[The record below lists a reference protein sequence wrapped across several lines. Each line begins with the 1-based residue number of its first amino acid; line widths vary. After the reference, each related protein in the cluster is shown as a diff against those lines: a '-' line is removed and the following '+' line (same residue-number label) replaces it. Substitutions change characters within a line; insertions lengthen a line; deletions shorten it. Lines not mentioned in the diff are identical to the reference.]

1 MRMTGCGAEGSDT
14 ELGARI
20 LKVNHAGEHGA
31 VNIYAGQIAMAR
43 FTAPA
48 LLDELR
54 RFQAD
59 ELRHRAL
66 FGAELERRRRR
77 RCRSYRPCGI
87 GGYALGIINGVLGQ
101 RAIAAT
107 TVAVERVV
115 LRHLSGQL
123 RELDGQDPAATA
135 AISAIVDE
143 ERQHHDASADHL
155 RRDRFWS
162 LVLSPVVSV
171 STETVIWLGMR
182 L

>member
-1 MRMTGCGAEGSDT
+1 MMRPGSEGGDT

-48 LLDELR
+48 LLEELR

-77 RCRSYRPCGI
+77 RCRSYRLCGI
-87 GGYALGIINGVLGQ
+87 GGYALGLITGVLGKH
-101 RAIAAT
+101 AIAAT
-107 TVAVERVV
+107 MVAVERVV
-115 LRHLSGQL
+115 LRHLTGQL
-123 RELDGQDPAATA
+123 RELGTQDPAAA
-135 AISAIVDE
+135 GAISAIVDE
-143 ERQHHDASADHL
+143 ERQHHDASADRL
-155 RRDRFWS
+155 RQDRLWS
-162 LVLSPVVSV
+162 RVLSPVVSV